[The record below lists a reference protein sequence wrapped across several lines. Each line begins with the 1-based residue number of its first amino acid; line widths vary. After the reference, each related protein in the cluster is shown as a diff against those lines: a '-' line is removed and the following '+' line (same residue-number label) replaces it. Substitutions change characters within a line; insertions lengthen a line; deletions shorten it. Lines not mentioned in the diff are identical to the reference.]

1 MEALEIRFPGRMPM
15 TTGMASVNS
24 LLSGDGTLHR
34 PMRARGFW
42 NDLPLEEERIPL
54 PPMKPHYGHKEADF
68 NTVGWLNLSELGL
81 FLGIT
86 YAVIG
91 GTHLAIMMMHWTHH

>member
-15 TTGMASVNS
+15 PTGMASVNS
-24 LLSGDGTLHR
+24 LLSGDGTPHR
-34 PMRARGFW
+34 TMHAHGFW

-54 PPMKPHYGHKEADF
+54 PPMKPHYGRKEVEF

-86 YAVIG
+86 YSVIG
-91 GTHLAIMMMHWTHH
+91 GTHLAIMLMHWTHH

>member
-1 MEALEIRFPGRMPM
+1 
-15 TTGMASVNS
+15 
-24 LLSGDGTLHR
+24 
-34 PMRARGFW
+34 
-42 NDLPLEEERIPL
+42 
-54 PPMKPHYGHKEADF
+54 MKPHYGRKEVEM
-68 NTVGWLNLSELGL
+68 NTLGWLNLSELGL